1 MASGVVVKRLKEL
14 GLRPKY
20 YRKKVSEDHQQ
31 FIDRMVKQLPRVL
44 VKCESNVPTIAE
56 LYGVDPDLIK
66 VVIQSNRNKKFK
78 VGKTAKTL
86 RAYEVEGMAIA
97 SARDKYDAEVSNKIR
112 AKALKDI
119 EDTSEKRVQR
129 RNWPTDPDER
139 VAAIFDFLMDALV
152 QYGANCV
159 EIAEAGNL
167 KLWEIGRAV
176 EASAA
181 LQAARDEGMRVR
193 VMMAEG
199 RMFHLSD
206 TSNNPGAPNK
216 VLVNFSGGRWSERQ
230 DVTVRSVG
238 FEAPKDDE
246 EQKSILTF
254 VTNKKEAEE

>member
-20 YRKKVSEDHQQ
+20 YRQKVSEDRQQ

-44 VKCESNVPTIAE
+44 VKCESDVPTISE

-66 VVIQSNRNKKFK
+66 FVMQENRSKKFK
-78 VGKTAKTL
+78 VGGKFKTL
-86 RAYEVEGMAIA
+86 RQCEVEGRTIA
-97 SARDKYDAEVSNKIR
+97 SAREKYDAEVANKIS
-112 AKALKDI
+112 AKALKDL

-139 VAAIFDFLMDALV
+139 VAAIFDFLLEALV

-167 KLWEIGRAV
+167 SLWDINRAID
-176 EASAA
+176 ASAA
-181 LQAARDEGMRVR
+181 LQAAQEEGMVVRVR
-193 VMMAEG
+193 MSEA
-199 RMFHLSD
+199 RMFHLAE
-206 TSNNPGAPNK
+206 TSTNPGAAK
-216 VLVNFSGGRWSERQ
+216 TVLTNFSGGRWSDRQ
-230 DVTVRSVG
+230 DVTVRNVG

-246 EQKSILTF
+246 EQVSILSI
-254 VTNKKEAEE
+254 VGNKKEAD